1 MSRVRE
7 RQKRLH
13 FAAEERKMQAYLQ
26 LERDRLFQEERRKEA
41 NPEAHPY
48 SGMYLNSKTLE
59 VVYLCNVIH

>member
-48 SGMYLNSKTLE
+48 SGM
-59 VVYLCNVIH
+59 